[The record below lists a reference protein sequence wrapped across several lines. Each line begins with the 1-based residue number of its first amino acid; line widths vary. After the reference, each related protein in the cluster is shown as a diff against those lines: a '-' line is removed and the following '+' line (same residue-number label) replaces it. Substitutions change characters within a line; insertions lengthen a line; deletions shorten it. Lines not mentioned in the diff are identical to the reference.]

1 MEVTLMGLPEFIN
14 DGSYRG
20 VNLLKAPHFRFLNTD
35 KIGYYLFALRTVI
48 QTRPHIV
55 HLQGLGSAIFLVAY
69 RLLGSKVVVRYGS
82 ADYVLEKWG
91 IIGKI
96 GFLISE
102 FQLRFAHAVISV
114 TPALT
119 DRLRSRGIV
128 GNVYT
133 IPNALDFTKELTND
147 SRKAN
152 LIVAVGRVT
161 YQKNINTL
169 ISGFHKS
176 QAFRSGARLIIVGG
190 LDDVS
195 YVESLEIKKQTSVSF
210 TGRVP
215 RTEVSNIL
223 CTCSLYMNLS
233 HHEGSSNA
241 TLEAISAGVPIVLS
255 DIPENRDMG
264 LAENIYVDRLNP
276 EIISERIDEALNAPE
291 RFIVDKDEFL
301 SWRDVAEKTLSIYN
315 KILGHYI

>member
-1 MEVTLMGLPEFIN
+1 MKNSKIPTSKSTRVLVIGARGIPHVEGGAEKNAEMLFPLLVKSNMEVTLMGLPEFIN

-161 YQKNINTL
+161 YCL
-169 ISGFHKS
+169 
-176 QAFRSGARLIIVGG
+176 L
-190 LDDVS
+190 
-195 YVESLEIKKQTSVSF
+195 YTSPS
-210 TGRVP
+210 P
-215 RTEVSNIL
+215 R
-223 CTCSLYMNLS
+223 
-233 HHEGSSNA
+233 
-241 TLEAISAGVPIVLS
+241 
-255 DIPENRDMG
+255 D
-264 LAENIYVDRLNP
+264 
-276 EIISERIDEALNAPE
+276 
-291 RFIVDKDEFL
+291 
-301 SWRDVAEKTLSIYN
+301 
-315 KILGHYI
+315 